1 MKKIA
6 IFVLFSFIT
15 LVLAGCAEMRK
26 ATKPSQQEVDAASA
40 AVRGCLES
48 KVALVDDGTSDAMT
62 IAQSLTSLC
71 RNEFHEFAYIHIKN
85 ENPHVQQ
92 MFYDKIERS
101 KDNLNTALVY
111 VLKYRIS
118 QKEDQK
124 GQGR

>member
-1 MKKIA
+1 MKWNKA
-6 IFVLFSFIT
+6 LFIRNIEGLIT
-15 LVLAGCAEMRK
+15 KRFGGVQDRLNDIVGR
-26 ATKPSQQEVDAASA
+26 D
-40 AVRGCLES
+40 
-48 KVALVDDGTSDAMT
+48 
-62 IAQSLTSLC
+62 
-71 RNEFHEFAYIHIKN
+71 FAYIHIKN

>member
-1 MKKIA
+1 MKWNKA
-6 IFVLFSFIT
+6 LFIRNIEGLIT
-15 LVLAGCAEMRK
+15 KRFGGVQDRLND
-26 ATKPSQQEVDAASA
+26 EVDAASA